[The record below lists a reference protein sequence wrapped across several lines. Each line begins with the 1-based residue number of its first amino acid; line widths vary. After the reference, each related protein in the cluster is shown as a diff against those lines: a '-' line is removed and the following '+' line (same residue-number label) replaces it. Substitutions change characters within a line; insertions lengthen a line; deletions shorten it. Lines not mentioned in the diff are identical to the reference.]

1 MQPIEIRQS
10 KKKLISFIVIMFVSQ
25 IGLVY
30 LIYFSGNYNLST
42 TLKVAYAGMLAAL
55 IYFLYLPVRK
65 LIKNEP
71 VITLTKSD
79 ITINVKRKPVT
90 YLWSQIQGWHL
101 EKDKENSNRYLIL
114 ETTEGKKSAHIS
126 WLEKKPA
133 EIEELIISY
142 SGKASRK

>member
-65 LIKNEP
+65 LIKNES

-101 EKDKENSNRYLIL
+101 EKDKENSNWYLIL
-114 ETTEGKKSAHIS
+114 ETTEGKKSVMIS